1 MLLKILFKF
10 IFFSLVSAFVFTSV
24 TLVGAYAVFP
34 CNYKTQVITICN
46 GTSVEPELVFAIIKT
61 ESSFKENKVSKKGA
75 IGLMQI
81 MPSTANYVSELYF
94 GSKDFDLFNPNHN
107 LLIGITYL
115 SYLFDKFE
123 NKKTALSAYNAGE
136 GRVFTWL
143 LNNDYST
150 DGKTLNNIPF
160 KETRLYVEKVFNR
173 LELYKLLYDF

>member
-1 MLLKILFKF
+1 
-10 IFFSLVSAFVFTSV
+10 
-24 TLVGAYAVFP
+24 
-34 CNYKTQVITICN
+34 
-46 GTSVEPELVFAIIKT
+46 
-61 ESSFKENKVSKKGA
+61 
-75 IGLMQI
+75 MQI